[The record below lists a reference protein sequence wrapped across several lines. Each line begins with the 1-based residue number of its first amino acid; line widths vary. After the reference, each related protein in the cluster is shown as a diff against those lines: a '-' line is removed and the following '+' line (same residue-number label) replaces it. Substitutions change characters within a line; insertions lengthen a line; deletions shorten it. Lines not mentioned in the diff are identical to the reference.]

1 MAKELRHIDIS
12 KLPELLDIAREVQR
26 SQQPSLLRAGSSDL
40 ALVIPLTQA
49 RPARPIREQLIEA
62 QIWAD
67 AGVATPT
74 DPWAS
79 YNPERVQ
86 QALRQSAGALI
97 GVDRD
102 ELLREIEDAR
112 EHETPGRPS

>member
-26 SQQPSLLRAGSSDL
+26 SQQPSLLQGDSGDL
-40 ALVIPLTQA
+40 ALVIPLTQT
-49 RPARPIREQLIEA
+49 RSARPIGEQLIEA

-67 AGVATPT
+67 AGVANPT
-74 DPWAS
+74 NPWAS
-79 YNPERVQ
+79 YNPARML
-86 QALRQSAGALI
+86 QALHQSAGALQ

-102 ELLREIEDAR
+102 ELL
-112 EHETPGRPS
+112 HEL